1 MDLID
6 ITYGQESE
14 EVASLPTVAI
24 TLQNVYVFI
33 GAACVGIARLKQE
46 IHCPSL

>member
-6 ITYGQESE
+6 ITYGQESV
-14 EVASLPTVAI
+14 EVASLPAVAL

-33 GAACVGIARLKQE
+33 VAACLGIARLKQE